1 MNEQDFRVALHQS
14 MAGQQAPPPMSD
26 GAVLDAAR
34 HDRRRRRTLFAGV
47 GSAAAVVVI
56 TVGVVVLAPIDRN
69 PTPVHVG
76 GAQITGTTTTV
87 PSTDKPSDTEPSWPN
102 GQTDR
107 TARQGPQYDRGV
119 ALAGAL
125 DGVIPEGYESPDDL
139 RSGDGSFLLKS
150 NQAQY
155 ADTVDGVEVWEYL
168 AIAPLTKGGGVGE
181 LTVEVH
187 TPDAR
192 ETGQGCALIR
202 FWGGEGTCTEI
213 PVDGKT
219 VGVTTTDEGPADQ
232 WAGYRHKDG
241 TVVYVAQSVAD
252 PTWGKPA
259 LDSLPFTA
267 EQLAALAADP
277 RFKVN

>member
-14 MAGQQAPPPMSD
+14 MAGQQSPPPMSD
-26 GAVLDAAR
+26 GPVLDAAR
-34 HDRRRRRTLFAGV
+34 RDRRRRRTLFAGV

-56 TVGVVVLAPIDRN
+56 TVGVVVLAPIDRS
-69 PTPVHVG
+69 PAPVNVG
-76 GAQITGTTTTV
+76 GAQITGTTTV
-87 PSTDKPSDTEPSWPN
+87 SSTDGSSDTETSLPN
-102 GQTDR
+102 GQTDH
-107 TARQGPQYDRGV
+107 TARPGPQHDRAV
-119 ALAGAL
+119 ALAGEL

-139 RSGDGSFLLKS
+139 RSADGSFVLKS
-150 NQAQY
+150 NEAAH

-168 AIAPLTKGGGVGE
+168 AIAPVTKGGGVGE
-181 LTVEVH
+181 LTVEVR

-192 ETGQGCALIR
+192 ETGQGCALTR

-232 WAGYRHKDG
+232 WAGYRYEDG
-241 TVVYVAQSVAD
+241 TVVYVAQSKAD
-252 PTWGKPA
+252 LTWGRPA
-259 LDSLPFTA
+259 LESLPFTA